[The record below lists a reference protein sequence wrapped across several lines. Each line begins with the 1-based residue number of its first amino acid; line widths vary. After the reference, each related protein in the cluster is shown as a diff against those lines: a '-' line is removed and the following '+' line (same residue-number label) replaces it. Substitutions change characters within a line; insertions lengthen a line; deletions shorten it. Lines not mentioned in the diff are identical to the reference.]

1 MTRLFAFLRDSYRE
15 AVSGWMLQVMLLFA
29 VALIAFIASISF
41 RPVTQE
47 DQLLRATNM
56 INRLLQTSPE
66 YPAMGSPNFTV
77 QNFRASNPAE
87 PWKSDYAFDF
97 VVVTPSPEDVPK
109 FQDRGRAGQLPAS
122 RAGAER
128 FLRQGFNYLEKL
140 EVKNAPPGTVAPNEL
155 RFNVTS
161 QGTTIQEV
169 KEWPHEP
176 TVLFLLDAPLFT
188 TSLRSGV
195 YFLMKWLVNGA
206 GAWLVLAV
214 SVVVTAGFVPNML
227 AKGTIDL
234 LISKPVSKPFVLVAK
249 YLGGLTFV
257 FLLTSFT
264 ALGVWTTIGL
274 RTGLWSPNFLLIVP
288 ILMLYF
294 AVLYAASTLTA
305 VVTRNSL
312 VAILATILAWAT
324 FWAVGKVNDG
334 VQNRY
339 DAEAK
344 QAVGGPKPIEMPKP
358 GEDGEVPDPDD
369 ILRRLDP
376 DAPLWGVLPKF
387 LFPVVRVLHT
397 ATPRTYQIDA
407 RLGRIIAE
415 GVLTERELKQNGYG
429 KETRE
434 SWPEMIGVSLA
445 FIALC
450 LGLAS
455 ARMVTR
461 DG

>member
-1 MTRLFAFLRDSYRE
+1 MRLIAFLRDSYRE

-29 VALIAFIASISF
+29 VVLIAFISSISF
-41 RPVTQE
+41 RPVTLE
-47 DQLLRATNM
+47 DQLLRSTNI
-56 INRLLQTSPE
+56 INRLLRTSPE
-66 YPAMGSPNFTV
+66 YPAMGSPTFTV
-77 QNFRASNPAE
+77 QNLRATNFAE

-97 VVVTPSPEDVPK
+97 VVQTPTADDVPK
-109 FQDRGRAGQLPAS
+109 FKDRGRAGQLPAS

-128 FLRQGFNYLEKL
+128 FLKQGFNYLDKL
-140 EVKNAPPGTVAPNEL
+140 EVKNAPAGTVAPNEL

-161 QGTTIQEV
+161 QGTSIQEV

-176 TVLFLLDAPLFT
+176 TVLFFLDAPLFT

-195 YFLMKWLVNGA
+195 YFMLKWLVNGA

-234 LISKPVSKPFVLVAK
+234 LISKPVSKPFVLIAK
-249 YLGGLTFV
+249 YLGGLIFV

-264 ALGVWTTIGL
+264 ALGVWLTIGV
-274 RTGLWSPNFLLIVP
+274 RSGLWSPNFLLIVP

-294 AVLYAASTLTA
+294 AVLYAVSTLAA

-312 VAILATILAWAT
+312 VAILATILAWAI

-344 QAVGGPKPIEMPKP
+344 QGEVKPLELPKP
-358 GEDGEVPDPDD
+358 GEDGEMPDPDD

-376 DAPLWGVLPKF
+376 DAPLWGVLPKIT
-387 LFPVVRVLHT
+387 FPVVRVLHT
-397 ATPRTYQIDA
+397 VTPRTYQIDA

-434 SWPEMIGVSLA
+434 TWPEMIGVSLA

-450 LGLAS
+450 LSLAC